1 MYLMNTKVFLSQLK
15 ENFSDI
21 YFESEKIFNQLL
33 NEENI
38 YFIPENINTATIFK
52 SFERNIIENID
63 DLKCC
68 GNKNIQWYQLNDYES
83 LALVAKDEELNNVIY
98 NETN

>member
-52 SFERNIIENID
+52 SFERN
-63 DLKCC
+63 
-68 GNKNIQWYQLNDYES
+68 
-83 LALVAKDEELNNVIY
+83 NN
-98 NETN
+98 